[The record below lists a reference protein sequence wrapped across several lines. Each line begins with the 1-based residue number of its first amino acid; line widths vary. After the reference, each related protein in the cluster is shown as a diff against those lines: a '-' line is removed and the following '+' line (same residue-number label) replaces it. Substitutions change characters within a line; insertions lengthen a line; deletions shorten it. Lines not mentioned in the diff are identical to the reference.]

1 MVRLRYSS
9 YILHT
14 KSTKV
19 HVAESSINK
28 PVFNVQRSMLN
39 VGSWANYS
47 ELCIYILVYCTAT
60 QSFLCLLLENFSDVS
75 LWVRESTSQQNTL
88 GHTPVIYLWCSTSGF
103 AMVVRASST
112 TGDQLERSD
121 RHKVLTRR
129 RTVAPWPKAT
139 TQSSTHTITHM
150 KQMMMV
156 DFSFPWLR
164 ECCVKTLLVE
174 RLPPITIVMQVG
186 GAHESTCA
194 VPMPSLERWRKTTEW
209 RNSKDGG
216 KTRSSLRPNQTEM
229 WV

>member
-121 RHKVLTRR
+121 R
-129 RTVAPWPKAT
+129 
-139 TQSSTHTITHM
+139 
-150 KQMMMV
+150 
-156 DFSFPWLR
+156 LR
-164 ECCVKTLLVE
+164 CW
-174 RLPPITIVMQVG
+174 Q
-186 GAHESTCA
+186 
-194 VPMPSLERWRKTTEW
+194 
-209 RNSKDGG
+209 DGG
-216 KTRSSLRPNQTEM
+216 RWLPGPRPLPNHPLILSLTWSRWWWLTSLSHDCVNAVWRLCLLKDQLKDFPR
-229 WV
+229 